1 MSNELINESNKYGQS
16 CFHLVTLSTNSYSRT
31 PSSLLTS
38 THRHQTSHHRGYV
51 NNHETSLILANAGM
65 TSATALNA
73 TILSSTNSHYNSAPG
88 EILSNT
94 RQTIED
100 LEAKRL
106 ERRRLNKISH
116 D

>member
-1 MSNELINESNKYGQS
+1 MFRIVDLYNESNENGQS
-16 CFHLVTLSTNSYSRT
+16 RFYLASLSTNSFSRT
-31 PSSLLTS
+31 SSSLLTS
-38 THRHQTSHHRGYV
+38 SHRHHHRGGYV

-88 EILSNT
+88 ETLSNT
-94 RQTIED
+94 RQAIED

-106 ERRRLNKISH
+106 ERRRL
-116 D
+116 